1 MKKCLISLV
10 ALSFVVGFV
19 GMAAGVDIGEMQ
31 YVFQFP
37 DGMTPTID
45 GDISDWDIVP
55 ELYWI
60 HEENMVQDEGIE
72 FDPSD
77 HNMKFA
83 WGWNDT
89 ENRIYFATWIYD
101 DSYMESGE
109 YFSIYVDAS
118 HSKLG
123 PDAIYVTSPDEEKER
138 WFWALANKYYFLRP
152 EKGTTMYSYNTTDPD
167 WDCMPP
173 YGDHG
178 LQFLDGA
185 LGSNGP
191 STVTAEMMVTP
202 WEDLNS
208 QSGETAAESLPKS
221 KILDLTENEL
231 IGIEL
236 AKSDTDVDEDRDY
249 RTVFAAGYYADNAGL
264 WGDWLLSPL
273 EEGLAVESA
282 TWGRIK
288 SSFAK

>member
-37 DGMTPTID
+37 DGQTPTID
-45 GDISDWDIVP
+45 GDLGDWDIVP
-55 ELYWI
+55 DLYWV
-60 HEENMVQDEGIE
+60 HAEDMVISEGFE
-72 FDPSD
+72 YDPSNS
-77 HNMKFA
+77 NMRLA

-101 DSYMESGE
+101 DCYMESGE
-109 YFSIYVDAS
+109 YFSIYVDPA
-118 HSKLG
+118 HAKLG

-138 WFWALANKYYFLRP
+138 WFFALANKYYFLRP

-173 YGDHG
+173 YGDHAF
-178 LQFLDGA
+178 QFLEGS
-185 LGSNGP
+185 LGSNAP
-191 STVTAEMMVTP
+191 ATVTAEMMITP

-208 QSGETAAESLPKS
+208 VAGETAAESIGKC
-221 KILDLTENEL
+221 KIVDLTENEL

-236 AKSDTDVDEDRDY
+236 SKSDTDVDQDRY
-249 RTVFAAGYYADNAGL
+249 YLAVFWAGYFADNAAM

-273 EEGLAVESA
+273 EEGVAVESA

-288 SSFAK
+288 STFAK